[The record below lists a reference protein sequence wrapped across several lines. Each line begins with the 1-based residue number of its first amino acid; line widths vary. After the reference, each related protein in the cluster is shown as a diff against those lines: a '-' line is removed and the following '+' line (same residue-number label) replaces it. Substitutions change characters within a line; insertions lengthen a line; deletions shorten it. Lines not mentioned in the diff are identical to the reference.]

1 MSTASKPQPSRH
13 ASGWFAR
20 LWAIGLNNANALRRA
35 RMVVPPLFGLYSL
48 WLGADA
54 NWDLYN
60 YHMYNPFAWLHG
72 KLLLD
77 MAPAGMQSYFNP
89 LLDSLFYLANT
100 HLPSRVVGFCLGALH
115 GLSFVFILSIA
126 QSILSSLPD
135 EDRYR
140 VPLLLALAGCL
151 TANFLSG
158 LGNSMGDDTTA
169 LFSLAA
175 LALLLSNWERLGVW
189 TGRAVA
195 VCVGAGVLVGFGV
208 GLKLTNA
215 VYAVAMCAALL
226 FYPARGIVRLR
237 IAFLFGVGVLVGFA
251 ATGSYWLFHMWKTF
265 GNPLHPQFGAYF
277 PTPFA
282 QPDVMGDPRWRPHG
296 WLETLLW
303 PFIFT
308 ANSHRV
314 GETPI
319 RQIIWPIAYVLFWVW
334 LGVSGMRWV
343 MHRRREEASPTAIEP
358 RASFV
363 VAFVALGYF
372 VWMEGFSI
380 YRYIV
385 VAEVLVPLVV
395 WLLVQQLLPYRPARK
410 LASWLLVIASAVVVT
425 GGART
430 WGHEGWSDPL
440 WHAELPS
447 IAEPQRTTVVLSST
461 RAFSWTWLATLF
473 PDEIAFMQV
482 DSSFPGTPAFYDRM
496 REVARQRGGPIY
508 AIVDGEYNWRID
520 NVAGANR
527 LVDSIGLTGG
537 ESGCNA
543 LRWAVT
549 RLHLHASV
557 VPATSAGKH
566 CQLDLRADDVKDVA
580 AENAA
585 SVARAI
591 PIFERNGFILD
602 PSTCT
607 SYRSGIGK
615 GVLIYQWCRVSLR
628 DGR

>member
-1 MSTASKPQPSRH
+1 MQ
-13 ASGWFAR
+13 
-20 LWAIGLNNANALRRA
+20 RA
-35 RMVVPPLFGLYSL
+35 RIVVPLLFGLYSL

-72 KLLLD
+72 KLLTD
-77 MAPAGMQSYFNP
+77 MAPAGVQSYFNP
-89 LLDSLFYLANT
+89 LLDTLFYLANT
-100 HLPSRVVGFCLGALH
+100 HLPSRMVGFFMGALH

-126 QSILSSLPD
+126 QSTLSSLPA

-175 LALLLSNWERLGVW
+175 LAVLLSNWERLGAW
-189 TGRAVA
+189 AGRATAICVA
-195 VCVGAGVLVGFGV
+195 AGVLAGLGV

-226 FYPARGIVRLR
+226 FYPARGVVRLR
-237 IAFLFGVGVLVGFA
+237 IAFVFGVGVLVGFA
-251 ATGSYWLFHMWKTF
+251 ATGSYWLVHMWKTF
-265 GNPLHPQFGAYF
+265 GNPLYPQFGAYF
-277 PTPFA
+277 PTPLA

-296 WLETLLW
+296 WFETVLW
-303 PFIFT
+303 PFLFT
-308 ANSHRV
+308 LNSHRV

-319 RQIIWPIAYVLFWVW
+319 RQIIWPIVYVLFWVW
-334 LGVSGMRWV
+334 LGVASMRWIT
-343 MHRRREEASPTAIEP
+343 RRRATAATIEP
-358 RASFV
+358 RARFV
-363 VAFVALGYF
+363 VVFVALGYF
-372 VWMEGFSI
+372 LWMEGFSI

-385 VAEVLVPLVV
+385 VVEVLVPLVV
-395 WLLVQQLLPYRPARK
+395 WVLAQRLLPYRPAQR
-410 LASWLLVIASAVVVT
+410 LAGWLLVIASAVVVT

-447 IAEPQRTTVVLSST
+447 IAEPQRTTVILATT
-461 RAFSWTWLATLF
+461 RARAWAWIATLF
-473 PDEIAFMQV
+473 PDQVAFTQI
-482 DSSFPGTPAFYDRM
+482 DSSFPAAPAFYSRM

-520 NVAGANR
+520 NVAGANAII
-527 LVDSIGLTGG
+527 DKIGFTRS

-543 LRWAVT
+543 LRWVVT
-549 RLHLHASV
+549 RLHLHAAIAPSKE
-557 VPATSAGKH
+557 ADKQCKLG
-566 CQLDLRADDVKDVA
+566 LRPDDVRDMT
-580 AENAA
+580 AENRAA
-585 SVARAI
+585 LAPAL
-591 PIFERNGFILD
+591 PMFERHGFTLD
-602 PSTCT
+602 PSTCVP
-607 SYRSGIGK
+607 YRAGIGK
-615 GVLIYQWCRVSLR
+615 GTLLYQWCRVSLR
-628 DGR
+628 NGH